1 MQKQDNNLFLDGDG
15 AIPDGEKAKKSP
27 SEKKNPDKKTNK
39 APKKKAAASSS
50 KKDKKSSKKK
60 GEKKNDGGA
69 FKYLSGLLFAKMMR
83 GGASELR
90 ANAEEVNRLNVFP
103 VPDGDTGDNMSM
115 TIDSGVAALERVE
128 SDDLGEVMNLA
139 SRGMLLGAR
148 GNSGVI
154 LSQFFAG
161 VASGFEHSDK
171 ADPAAVG
178 RALERGVEQAYASVM
193 TPTEGT
199 ILTVAREAVEYA
211 VSRITDRSTVSSLFS
226 DLVREMKRS
235 VKRTPERLAALRE
248 AGVVDSGG
256 AGLFYIMDGI
266 NRVLSGE
273 KIETEPTRVENLRK
287 NASFT
292 ATFDADSEMPYGY
305 CTELLVQ
312 LMRRKCDIDNFD
324 VASLKEYLAQ
334 LGDSI
339 VAFKTESIVKIH
351 VHTRTPDRVIAHAL
365 TFGELISV
373 KIENMSLEHSEIA
386 LGEPDANKKPK
397 KRYAVVAVT
406 NGAGIDAIYRE
417 LGCDETVA
425 GGQTQNPSTS
435 DLLAATRRVNAE
447 HVFILPNNSN
457 VIMAANQA
465 AEINTGATV
474 HVIPTKSVGAGYAV
488 LSTMNFDADTP
499 EEILAAAEN
508 TIASVVCA
516 SVTTAVRDTEIGGL
530 AICCGDS
537 IGIIDK
543 EIAIAEPTR
552 IGATCA
558 LIDRLLS
565 GGDRFMLT
573 VFCGRESDEDERSA
587 IEGYIASHYPEVE
600 FYLIDA
606 GQEVYTYTFLAE

>member
-1 MQKQDNNLFLDGDG
+1 
-15 AIPDGEKAKKSP
+15 
-27 SEKKNPDKKTNK
+27 
-39 APKKKAAASSS
+39 
-50 KKDKKSSKKK
+50 
-60 GEKKNDGGA
+60 
-69 FKYLSGLLFAKMMR
+69 
-83 GGASELR
+83 
-90 ANAEEVNRLNVFP
+90 
-103 VPDGDTGDNMSM
+103 M

-266 NRVLSGE
+266 NRVLNGE

-292 ATFDADSEMPYGY
+292 ATFNADSEMPYGY

-324 VASLKEYLAQ
+324 VASLKDYLAQ
-334 LGDSI
+334 LGDSL
-339 VAFKTESIVKIH
+339 H
-351 VHTRTPDRVIAHAL
+351 VVIERNL
-365 TFGELISV
+365 
-373 KIENMSLEHSEIA
+373 
-386 LGEPDANKKPK
+386 
-397 KRYAVVAVT
+397 
-406 NGAGIDAIYRE
+406 GID
-417 LGCDETVA
+417 
-425 GGQTQNPSTS
+425 
-435 DLLAATRRVNAE
+435 
-447 HVFILPNNSN
+447 
-457 VIMAANQA
+457 
-465 AEINTGATV
+465 
-474 HVIPTKSVGAGYAV
+474 PTKRRA
-488 LSTMNFDADTP
+488 DA
-499 EEILAAAEN
+499 AK
-508 TIASVVCA
+508 V
-516 SVTTAVRDTEIGGL
+516 AVRDAHVPLANVRQPFLARRVPYARRPPHLSVAYMMAFMLCMRFSASSNTTERDDSNTSSVTSISSMPNFL
-530 AICCGDS
+530 AISAPMVVLVSWKLGRQCMKMASSAAAS
-537 IGIIDK
+537 IT
-543 EIAIAEPTR
+543 APFTW
-552 IGATCA
+552 
-558 LIDRLLS
+558 
-565 GGDRFMLT
+565 
-573 VFCGRESDEDERSA
+573 
-587 IEGYIASHYPEVE
+587 
-600 FYLIDA
+600 
-606 GQEVYTYTFLAE
+606 